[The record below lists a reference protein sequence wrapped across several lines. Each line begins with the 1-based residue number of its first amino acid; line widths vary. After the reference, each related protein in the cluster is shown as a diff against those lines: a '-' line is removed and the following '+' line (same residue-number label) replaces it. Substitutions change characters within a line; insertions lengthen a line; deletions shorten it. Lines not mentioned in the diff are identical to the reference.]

1 MTLAL
6 GWPLQEAVFA
16 ALTADPGV
24 QALAAGRIYDAVPPA
39 SGEAEV
45 ISVYAVI
52 GDDTVQEWG
61 TGTDAGSQHLFGISI
76 FAAERSFAQA
86 KALAGAIG
94 DVMVT
99 APLPLSRGRVV
110 CVSFFSA
117 RTRREER
124 DRLRRIDLRFR
135 VLIEDTA

>member
-16 ALTADPGV
+16 ALTADPAV